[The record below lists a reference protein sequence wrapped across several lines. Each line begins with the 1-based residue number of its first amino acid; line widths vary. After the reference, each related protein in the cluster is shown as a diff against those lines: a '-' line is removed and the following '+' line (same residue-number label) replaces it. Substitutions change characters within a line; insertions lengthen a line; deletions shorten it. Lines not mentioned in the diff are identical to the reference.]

1 MFEIIGA
8 AVLLLLILASIAW
21 LWLFKSRHNKLDKT
35 YHEAL
40 HAESI
45 GDYDKATG
53 IYQSMLQSSFRVQ
66 KDEKLRNQIQQRIDT
81 IRYQQQYLHQFTED
95 ADAAREKTSGN
106 AARVKPAADISH
118 PPPKSYV

>member
-8 AVLLLLILASIAW
+8 AVLLLLVLASIAW

-45 GDYDKATG
+45 GDYDKATS
-53 IYQSMLQSSFRVQ
+53 IYQSMLQNSHRVQ
-66 KDEKLRNQIQQRIDT
+66 KDEKLRIQIQQRMDT
-81 IRYQQQYLHQFTED
+81 IRYQKQYDNQFAED
-95 ADAAREKTSGN
+95 ADAAR
-106 AARVKPAADISH
+106 VKSTAGVNH
-118 PPPKSYV
+118 PPPKSFV